1 MAQVIM
7 DHGASGCFGTTM
19 APSPV
24 GREEKEHD
32 RLAFGSMLP

>member
-32 RLAFGSMLP
+32 LIAFGSMLL